1 MRVRI
6 IVEHD
11 REQQVEVLAVLL
23 RPHGG
28 HPGVLGP
35 WVVDTRVRV
44 ACEDTVIHLL
54 LIDPVVEFLDVS
66 VKKLSLNE
74 IAKFWLWSRVG
85 DTLIVA
91 LTVAIREAIVIAL
104 RVEDRQVIILKVVAL
119 ALGELPV
126 PFVGELAA
134 ALVVERA
141 FPGELVKIND
151 LIDADAKVAT
161 LNPLEELVWFV
172 GNHREPHLEKTIF
185 DFEGL
190 LAETRL
196 EVQDDIF

>member
-1 MRVRI
+1 M
-6 IVEHD
+6 
-11 REQQVEVLAVLL
+11 
-23 RPHGG
+23 
-28 HPGVLGP
+28 
-35 WVVDTRVRV
+35 VDTRVRV
-44 ACEDTVIHLL
+44 ACEDTIIHLL
-54 LIDPVVEFLDVS
+54 LIDPVVKFLDIS

-74 IAKFWLWSRVG
+74 FAKFWLWSRVD

-104 RVEDRQVIILKVVAL
+104 RVEDRQVIILKVVTL